1 MQFAVFELDKASVSV
16 CCNVAV
22 FVWLHVSFGIIYS
35 VFDTTLFADFFLT
48 LPKWMNDSEQEIKP
62 GEWI

>member
-1 MQFAVFELDKASVSV
+1 MALKCTVMQFAVFELDKASVSV

-35 VFDTTLFADFFLT
+35 VFDTTLFADFF
-48 LPKWMNDSEQEIKP
+48 
-62 GEWI
+62 